1 MHKLQTNLKILSCS
15 TRACFGTSVPYSG
28 ISHIKFKTGLPKHVL
43 LLLLLLVVVVVV
55 KDLSLNVFVTE
66 LRCG

>member
-28 ISHIKFKTGLPKHVL
+28 IAHIKFKTGLPKHVL
-43 LLLLLLVVVVVV
+43 LLLLLLLVVVV